1 MNRYEVIF
9 EAIQEKLDNCVIT
22 PQIANRLNDLAYEK
36 YVLHQESKKDDDLD
50 MIDKLREKLDKGEV
64 KLSKDMIEEIQEL
77 IGGEEPAS
85 DDKQAD
91 ENGEGA
97 KAENDDESED
107 DEESEPGNSKE
118 EVKEE
123 SIDNLYEEGD
133 GNLEDR
139 YRRLRRRLN
148 ERYNIGVEL
157 IKRDFPG
164 NDPFMKKHRVEAIE
178 RLKKET
184 REMYKEEKLV
194 INRRYGKYK

>member
-97 KAENDDESED
+97 KAENDD

-164 NDPFMKKHRVEAIE
+164 NDPLMKKHRVEAIE